1 LKTSGVP
8 DELLETVRVNVQ
20 WSEEQIAR
28 YRIDWCRK
36 WMRRAVE
43 LETQEQQ
50 SLLER
55 HPNVASLTAGKRT
68 ILMREMLE
76 DIGYVDC
83 QVIDILTEGA
93 SLAGEIASSPIFES
107 QFKPC
112 LATLSWRWM
121 PQSAMRL
128 S

>member
-1 LKTSGVP
+1 
-8 DELLETVRVNVQ
+8 
-20 WSEEQIAR
+20 
-28 YRIDWCRK
+28 
-36 WMRRAVE
+36 MRRAVE

-93 SLAGEIASSPIFES
+93 SLAGEIASSPIFVPVQALPGHS
-107 QFKPC
+107 
-112 LATLSWRWM
+112 LSAGGGCHKA
-121 PQSAMRL
+121 Q
-128 S
+128 